1 MHARIEKLMSM
12 RDDESD
18 PDLQPAAQARP
29 NVLFELGSG
38 VCSEPAKERVPSNSA
53 GQPGEASG
61 PDGSYMERPFACESS
76 SH

>member
-1 MHARIEKLMSM
+1 MSSVLEL
-12 RDDESD
+12 RHDFADDESD

-38 VCSEPAKERVPSNSA
+38 VCSEPAKERVPSDSA